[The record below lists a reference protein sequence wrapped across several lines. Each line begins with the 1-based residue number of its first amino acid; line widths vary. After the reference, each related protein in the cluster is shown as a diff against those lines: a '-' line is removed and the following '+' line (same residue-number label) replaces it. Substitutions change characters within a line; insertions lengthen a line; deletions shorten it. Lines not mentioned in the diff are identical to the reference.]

1 MKETNKKKLKVLKE
15 KNEPDMELQS
25 QYLIEDKEWKFCKY
39 GRRFN
44 KELCKLVEVWRKK
57 HKVEVTSPTEQ

>member
-1 MKETNKKKLKVLKE
+1 MKETHKKKYEILKE

-39 GRRFN
+39 RGSSARN
-44 KELCKLVEVWRKK
+44 CVNW
-57 HKVEVTSPTEQ
+57 